1 MSDLTDYERR
11 ISAALARIGAG
22 LERLGQNA
30 QAAPDANDSA
40 LREELEAERAANAQL
55 SERVRAIR
63 DKQDSTLGAL
73 ERKLAAAK
81 VEAESH
87 LRDLLRLRR
96 ANAELVATNRALCK
110 AVEEGLGDGA
120 MINRAMEAELG
131 ALRAERAADQAELD
145 DIIAGLAPL
154 VAPATATEA
163 EHA

>member
-1 MSDLTDYERR
+1 MSDMSDYERR

-22 LERLGQNA
+22 LERLGQSG
-30 QAAPDANDSA
+30 QAAAGASDNS

-63 DKQDSTLGAL
+63 EKQESTLGAL

-81 VEAESH
+81 AEAESH

-96 ANAELVATNRALCK
+96 ANAELAAANRKLSE
-110 AVEEGLGDGA
+110 AVEAGLGDGA
-120 MINRAMEAELG
+120 LINRVMEAELG
-131 ALRAERAADQAELD
+131 ALRAERAADQAELN
-145 DIIAGLAPL
+145 DIIAGLEPL
-154 VAPATATEA
+154 VAPKTATEG